1 MSKSNASAKSRR
13 AFISPPVQS
22 IGASRVQS
30 APMQPPPSST
40 TGLTLQQV
48 ISVLD
53 KRIVNLEA
61 FVNESKDDSGRRVA
75 FEDDS
80 SSSIPTNLE
89 DIISEFNSRFELF
102 AEEINNM
109 KDIVLKLQTYTMDV
123 NKMLMDERIN
133 IFSDLGT
140 ITPETN
146 FIQLD
151 QSVTTD
157 LLTIVPGATVSDLR
171 HGAKTVEQGTVGG
184 RFAEPSGTSGSNLDR
199 SKIGLERSGIVGV
212 PKELNLESRRD
223 SLANHR
229 FSGDSSQ
236 RELSQEND
244 ETEEPVLGTDTNPG
258 QDTIDKSVENLV
270 GQNYRRQ
277 RIKA

>member
-13 AFISPPVQS
+13 AFISPPVQPNPS

-30 APMQPPPSST
+30 APVQPQPSST

-80 SSSIPTNLE
+80 SSSIPTNLAE
-89 DIISEFNSRFELF
+89 IIGEFNSRFELF

-123 NKMLMDERIN
+123 NKTLMEERIN
-133 IFSDLGT
+133 ILSDLGT

-146 FIQLD
+146 FTQLD
-151 QSVTTD
+151 QTGDVEDQVLVTPEPSMDAVTT
-157 LLTIVPGATVSDLR
+157 
-171 HGAKTVEQGTVGG
+171 
-184 RFAEPSGTSGSNLDR
+184 
-199 SKIGLERSGIVGV
+199 
-212 PKELNLESRRD
+212 
-223 SLANHR
+223 
-229 FSGDSSQ
+229 
-236 RELSQEND
+236 
-244 ETEEPVLGTDTNPG
+244 PG

-277 RIKA
+277 RTRA